1 MPWCDAAR
9 ARDTPYFDGIRPLL
23 RELSGS
29 TWPTLSQLNA
39 LAVKFAIRNALGI
52 PIRFVPPSADAISAM
67 RYETRIAESGEVPT
81 RDNWHD
87 LFNALQ
93 WIAFPCMK
101 SALNTQHVRLLVA
114 GGASEATAR
123 SVARDVLTIFD
134 ESGVIV
140 ASADQSLL
148 ELVRAFKWHELFVDR
163 REEVIARVRFIL
175 VGHGLM
181 EKSLAPFIGMTAK
194 AMLLNLDGQSTAI
207 DQSVA
212 KWLLNDANI
221 SGANHLAPLPL
232 LGIPGWDARS
242 ESASFYDNVE
252 YFRPGRRI
260 AAGRVR

>member
-1 MPWCDAAR
+1 MGWCDAAR
-9 ARDTPYFDGIRPLL
+9 ALETPYFDGIRPLL
-23 RELSGS
+23 QELSS
-29 TWPTLSQLNA
+29 ATWPTLSQLNA
-39 LAVKFAIRNALGI
+39 LAVKFAIRNSPGV
-52 PIRFVPPSADAISAM
+52 PIQFVPPSVDTISAM
-67 RYETRIAESGEVPT
+67 RYETRIAETGEVPT

-114 GGASEATAR
+114 GGACEANAR
-123 SVARDVLTIFD
+123 TVPRDVLTMFD

-148 ELVRAFKWHELFVDR
+148 ELVRAFKWRELFVDR
-163 REEVIARVRFIL
+163 REEVIASVRFIL

-181 EKSLAPFIGMTAK
+181 EKSLVPFIGMTAK
-194 AMLLNLDGQSTAI
+194 ALLLNLDARSTAI

-221 SGANHLAPLPL
+221 SDAHHLAPLPL

-242 ESASFYDNVE
+242 ESASFYANDE

-260 AAGRVR
+260 AAGRMR